1 MIATGKVGQVKEP
14 KRTDGVLFLA
24 TLHGAEDS
32 RVEEDHW
39 MILLDATTPEEA
51 AAALKE
57 AGCDSSE
64 WAIDLWYG
72 SKVPEQLPSLRK

>member
-1 MIATGKVGQVKEP
+1 
-14 KRTDGVLFLA
+14 
-24 TLHGAEDS
+24 
-32 RVEEDHW
+32 
-39 MILLDATTPEEA
+39 EEA